1 MGKPMGRSQARF
13 GAGRP
18 FSLPEREPPNHPAHM
33 RPPSSAA
40 SPQPPFLRAL
50 VVLVGLASVGACASL
65 FRSEPPP
72 ILDGTWDL
80 LTTVQ
85 GRDYAGLL
93 TFSPSGLVVWDGDRG
108 ERNICEALPLPS
120 GGGYRVL
127 CPLRMD
133 IVPNDAG
140 ELVATV
146 YEESRRESYD
156 RRCLRREEQAAQM
169 VCVEWEITPEEEVVR
184 VPKRIVLSPKEG
196 ATVRRGGSGSVAE
209 AR

>member
-1 MGKPMGRSQARF
+1 
-13 GAGRP
+13 
-18 FSLPEREPPNHPAHM
+18 M
-33 RPPSSAA
+33 RPPPSAA

-50 VVLVGLASVGACASL
+50 VVLGGLVSVGACASL
-65 FRSEPPP
+65 FRAEPPP
-72 ILDGTWDL
+72 ILDGTWDM

-108 ERNICEALPLPS
+108 ERNICEAHPLPS

-156 RRCLRREEQAAQM
+156 RRCLRREEQAARM
-169 VCVEWEITPEEEVVR
+169 VCVEWEVTPEEEVVR

-196 ATVRRGGSGSVAE
+196 ATVRRGGSGSVPE
-209 AR
+209 AW